1 MEFKC
6 IELDQAVVDD
16 ILSLGPALTPR
27 YLERQYSRFI
37 DSSPSILDNLYR
49 HFELGN
55 RDAFFSDLH
64 KLSGFAATLG
74 SKQVQKHCQ
83 WMGPALDSGVKDELE
98 TLTRLLAS
106 ATSEMVL
113 LLQESRKFYR
123 ES

>member
-16 ILSLGPALTPR
+16 ILSLGPVLTPR
-27 YLERQYSRFI
+27 YMEKQYSRFI
-37 DSSPSILDNLYR
+37 DSSPSILGSLYR

-55 RDAFFSDLH
+55 RDAFSSDLH

-83 WMGPALDSGVKDELE
+83 WMGSALDLEVKDDLE
-98 TLTRLLAS
+98 TLTRLVAR